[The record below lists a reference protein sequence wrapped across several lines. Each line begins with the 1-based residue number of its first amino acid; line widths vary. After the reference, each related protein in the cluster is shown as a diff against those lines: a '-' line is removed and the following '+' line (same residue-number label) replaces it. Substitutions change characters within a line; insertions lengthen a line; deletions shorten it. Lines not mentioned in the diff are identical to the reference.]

1 VKTDSIFYRLFQT
14 LPGSFFE
21 LIGQPAAQAG
31 AYEFASVEIKQ
42 TAFRIDGVFV
52 PVAGTEG
59 LPVYFVEVQFQLDS
73 DFYRRFFSEIFL
85 YLRQNRGVDRWR
97 AAVLYPKRSVESSD
111 TGPYEELLAS
121 RRVQR
126 LYLDE
131 LGPEA
136 DRSVGLG
143 IVQLIVEA
151 EATAV
156 DRARRLISQVQQE
169 LESDASQRDILE
181 LIQTVLLYKF
191 SKLSPQ
197 EVQQMLGLE
206 EFKQSRLYQGI
217 RQEALEEGK
226 QEGRLQ
232 AKLEAVPRLLER
244 GFSVGEVAQ
253 ILGLEVEQVRQ
264 AAPQ

>member
-1 VKTDSIFYRLFQT
+1 M
-14 LPGSFFE
+14 
-21 LIGQPAAQAG
+21 
-31 AYEFASVEIKQ
+31 
-42 TAFRIDGVFV
+42 
-52 PVAGTEG
+52 
-59 LPVYFVEVQFQLDS
+59 
-73 DFYRRFFSEIFL
+73 
-85 YLRQNRGVDRWR
+85 
-97 AAVLYPKRSVESSD
+97 
-111 TGPYEELLAS
+111 
-121 RRVQR
+121 
-126 LYLDE
+126 
-131 LGPEA
+131 
-136 DRSVGLG
+136 GLG

-156 DRARRLISQVQQE
+156 DRARRLVSQVQQE
-169 LESDASQRDILE
+169 LESDASQREIVE

-264 AAPQ
+264 VAPQ